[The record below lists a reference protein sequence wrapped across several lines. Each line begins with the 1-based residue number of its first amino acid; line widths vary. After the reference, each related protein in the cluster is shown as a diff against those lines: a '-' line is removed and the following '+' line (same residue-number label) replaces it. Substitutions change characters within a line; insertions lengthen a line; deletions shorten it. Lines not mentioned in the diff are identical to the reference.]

1 MSRISAFVLAAM
13 LAAGAAHAQSQAP
26 AVDPG
31 TKLSFP
37 PTLGG
42 ATFSRSG
49 SVGGGATYQYSAPN
63 GMEVTVDVY
72 GGSRRAPNG
81 SSHPTILNQFNDELS
96 ILAQQAA
103 ASGLSGFEKPAVPSA
118 CTYGPYTFR
127 CTNFSASGGSAGRVS
142 GKLLIIGY
150 REHFVK
156 IVINWMQN
164 GGQTAAE
171 ADKVLNAFVPALMSG
186 R

>member
-1 MSRISAFVLAAM
+1 MSRISVFVLAAM
-13 LAAGAAHAQSQAP
+13 LAAGAAHAQTQAP

-42 ATFSRSG
+42 TTFGRSV
-49 SVGGGATYQYSAPN
+49 SVAAGATYQYSAPN

-96 ILAQQAA
+96 SLAQQAA
-103 ASGLSGFEKPAVPSA
+103 ASGLEPEARAAAISVLAFSRSA
-118 CTYGPYTFR
+118 L
-127 CTNFSASGGSAGRVS
+127 NSALPWR
-142 GKLLIIGY
+142 
-150 REHFVK
+150 
-156 IVINWMQN
+156 
-164 GGQTAAE
+164 AA
-171 ADKVLNAFVPALMSG
+171 
-186 R
+186 